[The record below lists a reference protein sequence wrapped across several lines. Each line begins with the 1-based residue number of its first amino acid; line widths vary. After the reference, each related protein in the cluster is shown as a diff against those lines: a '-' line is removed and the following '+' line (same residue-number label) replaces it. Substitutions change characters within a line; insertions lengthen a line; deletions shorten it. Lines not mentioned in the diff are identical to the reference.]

1 MLEGDNLDYLNTAL
15 SALFSVVALFMLTKL
30 MGNQQVSEMRFFD
43 YVVGITIGSIA
54 AEMATALEHNPFIPL
69 IAMAVYTLVSI
80 LISYLSIKSLKLR
93 KILDGVPIKVFSEG
107 RFIIKNMRKAKIDI
121 HSLLA
126 LCRNNGYFD
135 ISQIKTIVY
144 EDNGKISI
152 LPYPND
158 RPVTPRDLSIAVKNE
173 SLQYNVI
180 VDGRVLDGN
189 LRFAGKSRE
198 WLKNE
203 LKKKNK
209 TDQYGIMLAT
219 VDENDTLSIY
229 EADRQSADR
238 MAF

>member
-1 MLEGDNLDYLNTAL
+1 MDYLNTAL
-15 SALFSVVALFMLTKL
+15 TALFSVVALFMLTKL

-54 AEMATALEHNPFIPL
+54 AEMATSLEHNPFIPL

-80 LISYLSIKSLKLR
+80 LFSFLSIKSLRLR
-93 KILDGVPIKVFSEG
+93 KILDGVPIEVFKEG
-107 RFIIKNMRKAKIDI
+107 RFIAKNMRKAKIDI

-126 LCRNNGYFD
+126 LCRNSGYFD

-152 LPYPND
+152 LPYSND

-173 SLQYNVI
+173 SLPYNVI
-180 VDGRVLDGN
+180 VDGRILDGN
-189 LRFAGKSRE
+189 LRFAGKTME

-209 TDQYGIMLAT
+209 TDTHAIMLAT
-219 VDENDTLSIY
+219 VDQNDTLSIY
-229 EADRQSADR
+229 EADRHSADR
-238 MAF
+238 MAL